1 MGKRIRASLVL
12 KGARFLSLNE
22 EGVDDFLPLDGLRF
36 DKTCK
41 VYSCIGVKL
50 SSSSDSAT

>member
-1 MGKRIRASLVL
+1 MGKRIKASLVL
-12 KGARFLSLNE
+12 KGARFLSLNG